1 MRCAQCGT
9 ENQEGA
15 TYCAS
20 CGAALVVVAVTSET
34 AAPATSSTPVGAAA
48 VGASGDPGPAPAQS
62 PPPVAPSGQPHGSG
76 PSTDEMKAG
85 LQHATDRLEAAA
97 APYEQRLGPIQDML
111 TPLEGLGKQVV
122 TWIGAAF
129 IIIGLFLPI
138 KTYSA
143 SVSIVSVSVSWNYW
157 SVNSLLATLFL
168 IAALA
173 AAGLAYL
180 RMYVWNWLIG
190 AFLFI
195 FFLFGFINSFSGE
208 SGVGAHPSWGWIVLL
223 IGLLGLLAGTAM
235 RDTGRKF
242 QL

>member
-20 CGAALVVVAVTSET
+20 CGAALVVVVATSDT
-34 AAPATSSTPVGAAA
+34 AAASSSSTPIGAAA
-48 VGASGDPGPAPAQS
+48 GGAAGEPGPTPAQS

-76 PSTDEMKAG
+76 PSTDEMMAG
-85 LQHATDRLEAAA
+85 LQHATDRLAAAA

-111 TPLEGLGKQVV
+111 APLEGLGKQVV

-138 KTYSA
+138 KSYSA
-143 SVSIVSVSVSWNYW
+143 SVSIVSYSFSWKYW
-157 SVNSLLATLFL
+157 DVNALLATLIL
-168 IAALA
+168 LAALA

-190 AFLFI
+190 GFLLL
-195 FFLFGFINSFSGE
+195 FFLLGFLDSFSGA
-208 SGVGAHPSWGWIVLL
+208 GPYGAHPSWGWIILL

>member
-1 MRCAQCGT
+1 M
-9 ENQEGA
+9 
-15 TYCAS
+15 
-20 CGAALVVVAVTSET
+20 
-34 AAPATSSTPVGAAA
+34 
-48 VGASGDPGPAPAQS
+48 
-62 PPPVAPSGQPHGSG
+62 
-76 PSTDEMKAG
+76 MAG

-122 TWIGAAF
+122 TWIGAAL

-138 KTYSA
+138 KTFSA
-143 SVSIVSVSVSWNYW
+143 SFGTISVSATRSYW
-157 SVNSLLATLFL
+157 DLNSLEGIIFL
-168 IAALA
+168 LLGLA

-190 AFLFI
+190 AVLFI

-208 SGVGAHPSWGWIVLL
+208 GGVGAHPSWGWIVLV
-223 IGLLGLLAGTAM
+223 IGLLVLLAGTAM
-235 RDTGRKF
+235 RDTGRKI